1 MLIGVVKLYR
11 RLRLI
16 DLILAL
22 TVHLPL
28 RHSHCTRARFTVLVT
43 CSDELYNSLMST
55 TSPAEAGCQTCEQI
69 GNNNYTATDLGKF
82 TSSYCGRRFAT
93 CDC

>member
-1 MLIGVVKLYR
+1 MYEGTIVPIPSPGVVKLYR

-28 RHSHCTRARFTVLVT
+28 
-43 CSDELYNSLMST
+43 
-55 TSPAEAGCQTCEQI
+55 
-69 GNNNYTATDLGKF
+69 
-82 TSSYCGRRFAT
+82 
-93 CDC
+93 